1 MARFEF
7 DTIVFSPCLNNNG
20 CQNQTTAYKKT
31 TPLLNRRFT
40 ASFKNDL
47 SASAALSHMFLL
59 TYTVFINLLP
69 FPYYNAMD
77 NPKPSERLTPLK
89 RKNALWGAK
98 LLEALTSKE
107 TSTG

>member
-1 MARFEF
+1 
-7 DTIVFSPCLNNNG
+7 
-20 CQNQTTAYKKT
+20 
-31 TPLLNRRFT
+31 
-40 ASFKNDL
+40 
-47 SASAALSHMFLL
+47 MFLL

-77 NPKPSERLTPLK
+77 DPKPSERLPPLK

>member
-7 DTIVFSPCLNNNG
+7 DTIVFSPRLNN
-20 CQNQTTAYKKT
+20 KT
-31 TPLLNRRFT
+31 KQRPTRKPLLCKNRRFT

-47 SASAALSHMFLL
+47 SASPALSHMFLL

-69 FPYYNAMD
+69 FPYYNAID
-77 NPKPSERLTPLK
+77 DPKPSERLPPLK

-107 TSTG
+107 TPTG